1 MSFWSAWWRRRA
13 AGVPD
18 TARPAHGRAD
28 GDDRSGA
35 TGRQTAPEAVQDAA
49 TPQDGIAVELRG
61 LAMRFGAVEALR
73 GLDARIPAGRITG
86 LVGPDGA
93 GKTTLLRLLA
103 GLMEPAAGQAL
114 LFGRPAREVAA
125 DAPNSIGYMPQR
137 FGLYEDLSV
146 MANLR
151 LHARLRGLEGEAR
164 DALFD
169 RLLAFTSLGPFT
181 RRLAGRLSGGMKQKL
196 GIACALLG
204 APRVLLLDEPGVGV
218 DPLSRQELWQ
228 MVSEL
233 SDDGMTVI
241 WSTAY
246 LDEAAR
252 CPGIIML
259 DGGRILYD
267 GPPEGLTARVEGRVF
282 HVSPG
287 SEGSKAA
294 LARWTRTPGVED
306 ALMQGSRIRVLL
318 GRDAPESTRAA
329 VREAGGEN
337 VPARLEDAYMHTV
350 GGLNQEP
357 SPYGRTGGE
366 SGGHVSQLSVEAPER
381 IVAKE
386 LTKRFGDFTAA
397 DHISFTVRAGAAGM
411 RDGKA
416 DRKDGVCNGRPG
428 EGILMQERLSRRLW
442 VRQLL
447 ALVGKE
453 FQQIVRDPSSYLVA
467 GVLPLLFLLLFGYG
481 ITLDAGVLQLA
492 VFNQSGGQH
501 SRALLTDFA
510 HSPHFVI
517 RSISH
522 MREGER
528 LMRESSVQG
537 ILVLGQQFDA
547 QLDRGTTAD
556 VQLIVDGTEPNVARF
571 IQSYAQAVLLRWQ
584 EARQAGGVPQAGPV
598 SIEERYWYNPT
609 AKSERF
615 LVPGAIT
622 VIMTLIGT
630 LLTSLVFAREWER
643 GTMEAMLATPVSRW
657 QMLLGKLIP
666 YYCMGMFSM
675 GLCAPAA
682 VTLFGVPY
690 RGSVGAL
697 LFISSVFMLCAL
709 GQGLLISVSLH
720 SQLQAAEAGLFSGFL
735 PALLLSGFVFD
746 INSMP
751 PVLQAIT
758 HLVPARYF
766 NTCLRTLFLT
776 GDVWEL
782 FWPCLGAMSLLA
794 LLMLGLVYK
803 KLVKRLDV

>member
-13 AGVPD
+13 AGAPD
-18 TARPAHGRAD
+18 TARSAYGRAD
-28 GDDRSGA
+28 GDDRSES
-35 TGRQTAPEAVQDAA
+35 TGRQAAPEAVQDAA

-337 VPARLEDAYMHTV
+337 VPARLEDA
-350 GGLNQEP
+350 
-357 SPYGRTGGE
+357 
-366 SGGHVSQLSVEAPER
+366 
-381 IVAKE
+381 
-386 LTKRFGDFTAA
+386 
-397 DHISFTVRAGAAGM
+397 
-411 RDGKA
+411 
-416 DRKDGVCNGRPG
+416 
-428 EGILMQERLSRRLW
+428 
-442 VRQLL
+442 
-447 ALVGKE
+447 
-453 FQQIVRDPSSYLVA
+453 
-467 GVLPLLFLLLFGYG
+467 
-481 ITLDAGVLQLA
+481 
-492 VFNQSGGQH
+492 
-501 SRALLTDFA
+501 
-510 HSPHFVI
+510 
-517 RSISH
+517 
-522 MREGER
+522 
-528 LMRESSVQG
+528 
-537 ILVLGQQFDA
+537 
-547 QLDRGTTAD
+547 
-556 VQLIVDGTEPNVARF
+556 
-571 IQSYAQAVLLRWQ
+571 
-584 EARQAGGVPQAGPV
+584 
-598 SIEERYWYNPT
+598 
-609 AKSERF
+609 
-615 LVPGAIT
+615 
-622 VIMTLIGT
+622 
-630 LLTSLVFAREWER
+630 
-643 GTMEAMLATPVSRW
+643 
-657 QMLLGKLIP
+657 
-666 YYCMGMFSM
+666 
-675 GLCAPAA
+675 
-682 VTLFGVPY
+682 
-690 RGSVGAL
+690 
-697 LFISSVFMLCAL
+697 
-709 GQGLLISVSLH
+709 
-720 SQLQAAEAGLFSGFL
+720 
-735 PALLLSGFVFD
+735 
-746 INSMP
+746 
-751 PVLQAIT
+751 
-758 HLVPARYF
+758 
-766 NTCLRTLFLT
+766 
-776 GDVWEL
+776 
-782 FWPCLGAMSLLA
+782 
-794 LLMLGLVYK
+794 
-803 KLVKRLDV
+803 

>member
-1 MSFWSAWWRRRA
+1 MPR
-13 AGVPD
+13 
-18 TARPAHGRAD
+18 
-28 GDDRSGA
+28 DD
-35 TGRQTAPEAVQDAA
+35 
-49 TPQDGIAVELRG
+49 IAVELRG

-196 GIACALLG
+196 GIAYALLG

-282 HVSPG
+282 HVPPG

-337 VPARLEDAYMHTV
+337 VPARLEDAYMHMV

-357 SPYGRTGGE
+357 SPYGRTGGDG
-366 SGGHVSQLSVEAPER
+366 SGQVSQLTVEAPER

-397 DHISFTVRAGAAGM
+397 DHISFTVRAGEIFGLLGPNGAGKSTTFRM
-411 RDGKA
+411 LCGLSRPTSGQCSV
-416 DRKDGVCNGRPG
+416 DGVDLLRAGSAARSRLGYMAQKFSLYLDIPVREN
-428 EGILMQERLSRRLW
+428 ILTCAELYGLAPERRKALLPVLAQALELTDYLDSRTHSLPLGQKQR
-442 VRQLL
+442 L
-447 ALVGKE
+447 AL
-453 FQQIVRDPSSYLVA
+453 
-467 GVLPLLFLLLFGYG
+467 
-481 ITLDAGVLQLA
+481 
-492 VFNQSGGQH
+492 
-501 SRALLTDFA
+501 
-510 HSPHFVI
+510 
-517 RSISH
+517 
-522 MREGER
+522 
-528 LMRESSVQG
+528 
-537 ILVLGQQFDA
+537 
-547 QLDRGTTAD
+547 
-556 VQLIVDGTEPNVARF
+556 
-571 IQSYAQAVLLRWQ
+571 
-584 EARQAGGVPQAGPV
+584 
-598 SIEERYWYNPT
+598 
-609 AKSERF
+609 
-615 LVPGAIT
+615 
-622 VIMTLIGT
+622 
-630 LLTSLVFAREWER
+630 
-643 GTMEAMLATPVSRW
+643 
-657 QMLLGKLIP
+657 
-666 YYCMGMFSM
+666 
-675 GLCAPAA
+675 LCA
-682 VTLFGVPY
+682 TL
-690 RGSVGAL
+690 
-697 LFISSVFMLCAL
+697 
-709 GQGLLISVSLH
+709 H
-720 SQLQAAEAGLFSGFL
+720 E
-735 PALLLSGFVFD
+735 
-746 INSMP
+746 P
-751 PVLQAIT
+751 PVLFLDEPTSGVDARTRRDFWKHIT
-758 HLVPARYF
+758 AMTEAGASVLVTTHFMEEAEYCDRMALIY
-766 NTCLRTLFLT
+766 R
-776 GDVWEL
+776 
-782 FWPCLGAMSLLA
+782 GAMISMGTPDA
-794 LLMLGLVYK
+794 LKASCRGMEGVPDDPTLEDAFIASIRRY
-803 KLVKRLDV
+803 DAEHPQ